1 MFDCLSEQVQKM
13 KLIFFPDEAQ
23 YEIFTDPITGK
34 QYIRTEDGELLE
46 IVVGEDGKTYLKTK
60 SGKLRG
66 ISQTSELERNEIFMK
81 SHFQIWYQVSSCR
94 HVQYSR

>member
-1 MFDCLSEQVQKM
+1 METFVQCKINLKNFFKKFDCLSEQVQKI
-13 KLIFFPDEAQ
+13 KLFFFPDEAQ

-66 ISQTSELERNEIFMK
+66 ISFANIRIGEK
-81 SHFQIWYQVSSCR
+81 
-94 HVQYSR
+94 

>member
-1 MFDCLSEQVQKM
+1 MPTSYELNLFSAVFLLFTFVA
-13 KLIFFPDEAQ
+13 IPDEAQ

-34 QYIRTEDGELLE
+34 QYIRTEDGEILE

-66 ISQTSELERNEIFMK
+66 
-81 SHFQIWYQVSSCR
+81 
-94 HVQYSR
+94 